1 MGRTRVIL
9 LDTHVVIWLAR
20 DHQRISAKAHA
31 AISKAR
37 QTDAGLAIS
46 SMTLLEIARLTSQAR
61 IRPFPDLE
69 TFLSEVERRFIVLP
83 ITGRICVRAYQF
95 SGSYP
100 KDPADRVI
108 GATALMEG
116 LTLISADE
124 AIKTSGAV
132 PVVW

>member
-1 MGRTRVIL
+1 MERTRVIL

-31 AISKAR
+31 AIRKAR
-37 QTDAGLAIS
+37 RTDTGLAIS

-61 IRPFPDLE
+61 IRLFPDLE
-69 TFLSEVERRFIVLP
+69 TFLSAVEQRFIVLP

-95 SGSYP
+95 PGSYP

-108 GATALMEG
+108 GATSLMEG

-124 AIKTSGAV
+124 AIKASGAV